1 MKKLLLS
8 TLTAAAFA
16 VGTSNAQIITNA
28 YDTGANY
35 GGGWTN
41 GGNGGFGFTAWTISA
56 TPGTGFAGSFIG
68 EPTNAGIVGMSP
80 TSFGLF
86 ANPGASGATVTVSR
100 GLSNA
105 LSIGDTFSLQWGINW
120 DSDVGNKGFNIF
132 SGGVG
137 GTQLVNVNQAGFPG
151 DVTMNG
157 TNTAIAFGN
166 GPMTWSF
173 TLQSATSLLVTSS
186 ARDGTTTPVYSTNL
200 TIAAAPDA
208 FSFYAT
214 AMGAGDQRQSYFN
227 NLSVVPEP
235 STYALLALS
244 AAGLAGYA
252 ARRRARK

>member
-1 MKKLLLS
+1 MKKILLS
-8 TLTAAAFA
+8 TFTVAAFA
-16 VGTSNAQIITNA
+16 AASQAQIITNA

-35 GGGWTN
+35 SGGWNN

-56 TPGTGFAGSFIG
+56 TPGTGFSGAFIG
-68 EPTNAGIVGMSP
+68 EPTNAGIVGMSS

-86 ANPGASGATVTVSR
+86 ANPTNSGATVTVSR
-100 GLSNA
+100 GMSNA
-105 LSIGDTFSLQWGINW
+105 LAVGDTFSFQWGVNW
-120 DSDVGNKGFNIF
+120 DSDGGNKGFNLF

-137 GTQLVNVNQAGFPG
+137 GTQLFNVNQAGFPG
-151 DVTMNG
+151 DITFAG
-157 TNTAIAFGN
+157 TNTGIAYGN

-173 TLQSATSLLVTSS
+173 TLTTANNLLVTSS
-186 ARDGTTTPVYSTNL
+186 ARDGTTAPVFSTN
-200 TIAAAPDA
+200 INVAAAPNA

-214 AMGAGDQRQSYFN
+214 AMGADDRRQPYFN

-244 AAGLAGYA
+244 AVGLAGYA